1 MVQRLL
7 GFIGILQILFH
18 LTSTAQVPKIVGAM
32 RNVMWKGELAGQ
44 IQLDSIVPKKG
55 MYGLG
60 PIEYL
65 QGEILILDG
74 VTYVSKVKN
83 ANQMHVYETA
93 QVKAPFFGYDHV
105 HEWVE
110 VELPKSINDLKGL
123 ERFIDDY
130 TKTNDLPFFFKLEG
144 AFQKANIHIV
154 NLPAGS
160 IVKSPDDAHQGQ
172 VKYILSDRVG
182 ILVGF
187 FSRKHKAVFTHH
199 DTYMHIHLI
208 TQEKDKM
215 GHLEELQF
223 SANSMKMYMPAS
235 IFKFPSK

>member
-1 MVQRLL
+1 MIQRLL
-7 GFIGILQILFH
+7 GFIVVLLILFH
-18 LTSTAQVPKIVGAM
+18 VSSYAQVPKIVGAM

-74 VTYVSKVKN
+74 VTYVSKVKDRTRMDVFE
-83 ANQMHVYETA
+83 AS
-93 QVKAPFFGYDHV
+93 QVKAPFFGYDHI

-110 VELPKSINDLKGL
+110 VELPKGVNDLKGL

-130 TKTNDLPFFFKLEG
+130 TKTNGFPFFFKLEG

-172 VKYILSDRVG
+172 VNYNLSDRVG
-182 ILVGF
+182 TLVGF

-208 TQEKDKM
+208 TQEKDMM

-223 SANSMKMYMPAS
+223 SANSMKMYIPAS
-235 IFKFPSK
+235 IFKLFPK